1 MEEKIRIKI
10 IIADDNK
17 IFCKILEEYLLKFEE
32 IEILGIAYT
41 DEEEINM
48 IENLKPEIVI
58 TDLVRKHKYTGLQII
73 KDYSKRKAKPEFLV
87 ISADEKE
94 DVIDTNLKIGGY
106 IEKKFFD
113 SSIIIEELRRI
124 KAEKIH
130 EQNQIMTLKEI
141 KIIVN
146 NFWYKILEF
155 FKIRKQVK

>member
-106 IEKKFFD
+106 IEKPFFD

-146 NFWYKILEF
+146 NFWYKIL
-155 FKIRKQVK
+155 

>member
-106 IEKKFFD
+106 IEKPFFD
-113 SSIIIEELRRI
+113 YSIIIEELRRI

>member
-94 DVIDTNLKIGGY
+94 DVIDL
-106 IEKKFFD
+106 
-113 SSIIIEELRRI
+113 SL
-124 KAEKIH
+124 IH
-130 EQNQIMTLKEI
+130 I
-141 KIIVN
+141 
-146 NFWYKILEF
+146 
-155 FKIRKQVK
+155 

>member
-106 IEKKFFD
+106 IEKPFFD